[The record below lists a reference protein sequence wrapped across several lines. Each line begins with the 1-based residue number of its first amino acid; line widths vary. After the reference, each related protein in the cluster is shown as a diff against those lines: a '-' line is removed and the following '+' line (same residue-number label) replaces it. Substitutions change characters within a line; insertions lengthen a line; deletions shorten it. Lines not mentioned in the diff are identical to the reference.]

1 MPEGVVR
8 LLAGLDTGSLLAA
21 PNVRAALP
29 WVRRALPASGIAMF
43 ASGLRVLPRRSNLIA
58 YLSL

>member
-1 MPEGVVR
+1 MR

-29 WVRRALPASGIAMF
+29 WVRRALPASGAAMF
-43 ASGLRVLPRRSNLIA
+43 ASGLRVLPRCSNLIA
-58 YLSL
+58 CLSL